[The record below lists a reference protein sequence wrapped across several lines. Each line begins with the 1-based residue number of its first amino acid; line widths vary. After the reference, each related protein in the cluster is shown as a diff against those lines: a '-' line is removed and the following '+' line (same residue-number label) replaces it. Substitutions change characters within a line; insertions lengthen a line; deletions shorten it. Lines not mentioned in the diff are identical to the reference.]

1 MSEVKII
8 RLISGEEIIANYTD
22 NGDTI
27 LLKDA
32 SVLIPSPEGKL
43 LLARWLPYA
52 NTDKGVTLEKRHI
65 VFIIDP
71 QRELA
76 DHFTTV
82 VVNGLVVPGNKKL
95 VDPADLRLS
104 GDPST
109 KSGLKL
115 TV

>member
-27 LLKDA
+27 HLKDA

-52 NTDKGVTLEKRHI
+52 DTKDGVNLEKRHL
-65 VFIIDP
+65 VFVLNP
-71 QRELA
+71 QKELA
-76 DHFTTV
+76 DHFTNV
-82 VVNGLVVPGNKKL
+82 VVNGLVIPGKKV
-95 VDPADLRLS
+95 VDPLA
-104 GDPST
+104 G
-109 KSGLKL
+109 SGLKL

>member
-1 MSEVKII
+1 MSEVKIV
-8 RLISGEEIIANYTD
+8 RLTSGEEIIATFTD

-27 LLKDA
+27 TLNDA

-52 NTDKGVTLEKRHI
+52 NTEKGVTLEKRHL

-71 QRELA
+71 QKELSE
-76 DHFTTV
+76 HFMTV
-82 VVNGLVVPGNKKL
+82 VVNNLVVPGKKI
-95 VDPADLRLS
+95 VDPTAN
-104 GDPST
+104 G
-109 KSGLKL
+109 GLKL

>member
-8 RLISGEEIIANYTD
+8 RLISGEEIIANYTE
-22 NGDTI
+22 NGDTVT
-27 LLKDA
+27 LKDP

-43 LLARWLPYA
+43 LLARWIPYA
-52 NTDKGVTLEKRHI
+52 NTEKGVTLDKRHL
-65 VFIIDP
+65 VFVIDP

-82 VVNGLVVPGNKKL
+82 VVNNLVVPGKKI
-95 VDPADLRLS
+95 VDPTAN
-104 GDPST
+104 
-109 KSGLKL
+109 SGLKL

>member
-1 MSEVKII
+1 MSEVKIV
-8 RLISGEEIIANYTD
+8 RLTSGEEIIANIID

-27 LLKDA
+27 TIKDG

-52 NTDKGVTLEKRHI
+52 KTDDGVTLEKRHL
-65 VFIIDP
+65 VFVIDP

-76 DHFTTV
+76 DHFTNV
-82 VVNGLVVPGNKKL
+82 VVNGLVVPPKKI
-95 VDPADLRLS
+95 VDPTAVN
-104 GDPST
+104 
-109 KSGLKL
+109 SGLKL